1 VGAVAAARRMGKVGS
16 ALLPAVWSAR
26 DPSVLVVTALHSQ
39 PCAYPRGD
47 HLNFLSVMNK
57 QARPGW
63 ELPFLL
69 RSPASSCPHE
79 ISAKD
84 RASKP

>member
-1 VGAVAAARRMGKVGS
+1 MGKVGS

-26 DPSVLVVTALHSQ
+26 DPSVLVVTALHNQ

-69 RSPASSCPHE
+69 RSPASSCHMEFGKSLYIESMNAGPLRE
-79 ISAKD
+79 Y
-84 RASKP
+84 P